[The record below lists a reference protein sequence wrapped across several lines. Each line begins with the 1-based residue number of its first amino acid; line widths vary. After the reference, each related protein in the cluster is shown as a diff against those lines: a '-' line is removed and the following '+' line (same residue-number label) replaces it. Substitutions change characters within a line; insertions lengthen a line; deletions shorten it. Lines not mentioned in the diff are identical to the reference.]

1 MKKLFKTFIL
11 NIVIVATVLMCSF
24 SAMAITTGVDDGVVH
39 FSSISKIGDANGDG
53 ITNILDLV
61 RMKKYCSGIKCDIF
75 FENAD
80 IDGQP
85 GIAAGD
91 LAVLKVLLITA

>member
-24 SAMAITTGVDDGVVH
+24 SAMAITTGIDDGVVH
-39 FSSISKIGDANGDG
+39 FSSICNIGDVNGDG
-53 ITNILDLV
+53 ITNILDLA
-61 RMKKYCSGIKCDIF
+61 RMKKYCSGIECDIF
-75 FENAD
+75 FDNAN

-85 GIAAGD
+85 GINTGD
-91 LAVLKVLLITA
+91 LALLKVLLLTA